1 MQGETGLG
9 MGARQHAP
17 QDAAQGERRREGRR
31 PVVGVIVPPAAGE
44 VPPELT
50 QLYGSEIDFVA
61 YGLALGQLT
70 PQGYDAV
77 IDKVATASRELVD
90 RGAEAVALMGTSLSF
105 YRGTAFNRQLV
116 RTMSKA
122 TGGLPVTTMS
132 NAVVEALR
140 AVGGT
145 RVALATAYTAEVNE
159 RLAIFLRESGFD
171 VAGTAALELVEIPD
185 IHAVGGAQLLELG
198 RRAIAVSPGANAL
211 LISCGGLR
219 TLPVELPLERSLGM
233 SVVSSAVAG
242 AWAAARLTGH
252 PGTVAGRTRLLG
264 LAAERGASQ
273 EVRLGDEGDAAL
285 RDRRAIQ

>member
-1 MQGETGLG
+1 MQGEAGTSTE
-9 MGARQHAP
+9 ARQPAP
-17 QDAAQGERRREGRR
+17 QGSSQGRRQGRR

-44 VPPELT
+44 VPPELP

-61 YGLALGQLT
+61 HGLALGQLT

-77 IDKVATASRELVD
+77 IDKVAAASRDLVD
-90 RGAEAVALMGTSLSF
+90 RGAQAVALMGTSLSF
-105 YRGTAFNRQLV
+105 YRGTEFNRQLV
-116 RTMSKA
+116 RTMGEA
-122 TGGLPVTTMS
+122 TGELPVTTMS

-159 RLAIFLRESGFD
+159 RLAVFLRDSGFD
-171 VAGTAALELVEIPD
+171 VAGIAALELVEIPD
-185 IHAVGGAQLLELG
+185 IHAVGDTQLLALG
-198 RRAIAVSPGANAL
+198 RRAVAASPGADAL

-219 TLPVELPLERSLGM
+219 TLPVESPLERSLGIP
-233 SVVSSAVAG
+233 VVSSAVAG

-264 LAAERGASQ
+264 IAPAAGAAAENLPTGH
-273 EVRLGDEGDAAL
+273 GDDAL
-285 RDRRAIQ
+285 RGGRALQ